1 MVVMAIHATLHQ
13 RAHKQEEIY
22 LRARLSHALKH
33 LEIHARA
40 ALALELELTG
50 FIETYYA
57 AVGAY
62 VEKLVALESQ
72 IEAEHHPHGEEE
84 FAAIT
89 SAMHD
94 AAKQAQLD
102 RANELK
108 KRYRTLAKHIHPD
121 VQSSEDYVEAA
132 VKMQEVNEA
141 YDARDLAKLVRLQ
154 AEWTL
159 ENILNMSEDI
169 RLPELRAQLLAVEK
183 ATTQYQQERLGLMHS
198 PVYELMLRATSARMA
213 GRDWIAAVVH
223 KIKTAIAL
231 KERTLVTAKLEA
243 ISDWRYQHRAAVA

>member
-1 MVVMAIHATLHQ
+1 MTSLHQ

-22 LRARLSHALKH
+22 LRARLTHALKH
-33 LEIHARA
+33 IEMHARA
-40 ALALELELTG
+40 TLSLELELTS

-62 VEKLVALESQ
+62 VEKLVALES
-72 IEAEHHPHGEEE
+72 ELEGAHNASEEE

-121 VQSSEDYVEAA
+121 VQSTEDYVEAA

-141 YDARDLAKLVRLQ
+141 YDGRDLAKLVRLQ

-159 ENILNMSEDI
+159 ENILTMSEDI
-169 RLPELRAQLLAVEK
+169 RLPELRAQLIAVEK
-183 ATTQYQQERLGLMHS
+183 ATNQYQQERLGLMHS

-223 KIKTAIAL
+223 KIKTQITL

-243 ISDWRYQHRAAVA
+243 ISDWRHQHRAAVA

>member
-1 MVVMAIHATLHQ
+1 MTTLHQ

-22 LRARLSHALKH
+22 LRARLTHALKH
-33 LEIHARA
+33 IEMHARA
-40 ALALELELTG
+40 TLSLELELTS

-57 AVGAY
+57 AVGEY

-72 IEAEHHPHGEEE
+72 LEAAHDSKEEE

-121 VQSSEDYVEAA
+121 VQSTEDYVEAA

-159 ENILNMSEDI
+159 ENILSMPEDI
-169 RLPELRAQLLAVEK
+169 RLPELRAQLIAVEK
-183 ATTQYQQERLGLMHS
+183 ASGQYQQERLGLMHS

-223 KIKTAIAL
+223 KIKTQIAL

-243 ISDWRYQHRAAVA
+243 ISDWRHQHRAAVA

>member
-1 MVVMAIHATLHQ
+1 MVGLAITTTLHQ

-22 LRARLSHALKH
+22 LRARLRDALKQ

-57 AVGAY
+57 AVGEY
-62 VEKLVALESQ
+62 VEQLVALESQ
-72 IEAEHHPHGEEE
+72 LEHTQTSEEE

-94 AAKQAQLD
+94 AAKQAQQD
-102 RANELK
+102 RAEELK
-108 KRYRTLAKHIHPD
+108 KRYRTLAKNIHPD
-121 VQSSEDYVEAA
+121 VLNTTSYVEAA
-132 VKMQEVNEA
+132 VRMQEVNEA

-159 ENILNMSEDI
+159 ENILNMPEDI
-169 RLPELRAQLLAVEK
+169 RLPELRAQLSAVDK
-183 ATTQYQQERLGLMHS
+183 ASTQYQKERMGLMHS

-223 KIKTAIAL
+223 KIKAAIAL
-231 KERTLVTAKLEA
+231 KERSLVTAKLEA
-243 ISDWRYQHRAAVA
+243 ISDWRYQHRSAQVA

>member
-1 MVVMAIHATLHQ
+1 MVGIAIVTALHQ

-22 LRARLSHALKH
+22 LRARLAHALKH
-33 LEIHARA
+33 IEIHARA
-40 ALALELELTG
+40 ALSLELELTQ

-57 AVGAY
+57 AVGEY

-72 IEAEHHPHGEEE
+72 LEGEHDLKEEE

-94 AAKQAQLD
+94 AAKQAQHD
-102 RANELK
+102 RAEELK
-108 KRYRTLAKHIHPD
+108 KRYRQLAKHIHPD
-121 VQSSEDYVEAA
+121 MHATETYVDAA
-132 VKMQEVNEA
+132 VKMQEVNDA

-159 ENILNMSEDI
+159 ENILNMPADI
-169 RLPELRAQLLAVEK
+169 RVPELRAQLLAVDK
-183 ATTQYQQERLGLMHS
+183 ASQQYQQERMGLMHS

-231 KERTLVTAKLEA
+231 KERHLVTAKLEA
-243 ISDWRYQHRAAVA
+243 ISDWRHQHRAAVA

>member
-1 MVVMAIHATLHQ
+1 VHTLNQ

-22 LRARLSHALKH
+22 LRARLTHALKH
-33 LEIHARA
+33 LEVHARA
-40 ALALELELTG
+40 ALALELELTQ

-57 AVGAY
+57 AVGEY
-62 VEKLVALESQ
+62 VEKLVQLET
-72 IEAEHHPHGEEE
+72 ELEGEHDHNEEE

-94 AAKQAQLD
+94 AAKRAQQD
-102 RANELK
+102 RASELK
-108 KRYRTLAKHIHPD
+108 QRYRALAKNIHPD
-121 VQSSEDYVEAA
+121 VQGGEDEVAAA
-132 VKMQEVNEA
+132 VRMQEVNEA

-159 ENILNMSEDI
+159 ANILTMPVDI
-169 RLPELRAQLLAVEK
+169 RLPELRAQLTAVDK
-183 ATTQYQQERLGLMHS
+183 ASQQYQQERMGLMHS

-231 KERTLVTAKLEA
+231 KERSLVTAKLEA
-243 ISDWRYQHRAAVA
+243 ISDWRYQHRAAQVA

>member
-1 MVVMAIHATLHQ
+1 MVGSAIQATLHQ

-22 LRARLSHALKH
+22 LRARLRDALKH

-40 ALALELELTG
+40 ALALELELTS

-57 AVGAY
+57 AVGEY
-62 VEKLVALESQ
+62 VEQLVALESQ
-72 IEAEHHPHGEEE
+72 LEAEHDYQEEE

-89 SAMHD
+89 SAMHG
-94 AAKQAQLD
+94 AAKQAQQD
-102 RANELK
+102 RAEELK
-108 KRYRTLAKHIHPD
+108 KRYRTLAKNIHPD
-121 VQSSEDYVEAA
+121 VLSTDGYVDAA
-132 VKMQEVNEA
+132 VRMQEVNEA
-141 YDARDLAKLVRLQ
+141 YDARDLAKIVRLQ

-159 ENILNMSEDI
+159 ENILSMPEDI
-169 RLPELRAQLLAVEK
+169 RLPELRAQLTAVDK
-183 ATTQYQQERLGLMHS
+183 ASQQYQKERLGLMHS

-231 KERTLVTAKLEA
+231 KERSLVTAKLEA
-243 ISDWRYQHRAAVA
+243 ISDWRYQNRTANVA

>member
-1 MVVMAIHATLHQ
+1 MTSLHQ

-22 LRARLSHALKH
+22 LRARLREALKQ
-33 LEIHARA
+33 LELHARA
-40 ALALELELTG
+40 ALSLELELTQ

-57 AVGAY
+57 AVGEY

-72 IEAEHHPHGEEE
+72 LEAEHDLKEEE

-94 AAKQAQLD
+94 AARHAQLD

-108 KRYRTLAKHIHPD
+108 KRYRQLAKHIHPD
-121 VQSSEDYVEAA
+121 MHSTEQYVDAA
-132 VKMQEVNEA
+132 VRMQEVNDA

-159 ENILNMSEDI
+159 ENILTMSEDI
-169 RLPELRAQLLAVEK
+169 RLPELRAQLQAVEK
-183 ATTQYQQERLGLMHS
+183 ASTQYQQERKGLMHS

-223 KIKTAIAL
+223 KIKTAIAV

-243 ISDWRYQHRAAVA
+243 ISDWRHQRAAAVA

>member
-1 MVVMAIHATLHQ
+1 MTTLHQ

-22 LRARLSHALKH
+22 LRARLAHALKH
-33 LEIHARA
+33 IEMHARA
-40 ALALELELTG
+40 TLALELELTS

-57 AVGAY
+57 AVGEY
-62 VEKLVALESQ
+62 VEKLVALES
-72 IEAEHHPHGEEE
+72 ELEGTPNANEEE

-121 VQSSEDYVEAA
+121 VQSTEDYVEAA

-159 ENILNMSEDI
+159 ENILSMPEDI
-169 RLPELRAQLLAVEK
+169 RLPELRAQLIAVEK
-183 ATTQYQQERLGLMHS
+183 ASSKYQQERLGLMHS

-223 KIKTAIAL
+223 KIKTQIAL

-243 ISDWRYQHRAAVA
+243 ISDWRHQHRAAVA

>member
-1 MVVMAIHATLHQ
+1 MVVMALHATLHQ

-22 LRARLSHALKH
+22 LRARLRNALKQ
-33 LEIHARA
+33 LEQHARA
-40 ALALELELTG
+40 ALSLELELTQ

-62 VEKLVALESQ
+62 VEKLVALESAL
-72 IEAEHHPHGEEE
+72 EAAHDHREEE

-94 AAKQAQLD
+94 AAKQAQQD
-102 RANELK
+102 RAEELK
-108 KRYRTLAKHIHPD
+108 KRYRQLAKHIHPD
-121 VQSSEDYVEAA
+121 MQSAEQYVEAA
-132 VKMQEVNEA
+132 VKMQEVNDA

-159 ENILNMSEDI
+159 ENILSMAEDI
-169 RLPELRAQLLAVEK
+169 RLPELRAQLSAVEK
-183 ATTQYQQERLGLMHS
+183 ASQQYQKERLGLMHS

-223 KIKTAIAL
+223 KIKAAIAL
-231 KERTLVTAKLEA
+231 KERSLVSAKLEA
-243 ISDWRYQHRAAVA
+243 ISDWRHQRHATKVA

>member
-1 MVVMAIHATLHQ
+1 MVGLAITTTLHQ

-22 LRARLSHALKH
+22 LRARLRDALKH
-33 LEIHARA
+33 LEQHARA

-57 AVGAY
+57 AVGEY
-62 VEKLVALESQ
+62 VEQLVALETQ
-72 IEAEHHPHGEEE
+72 IAIEHNHSEEE

-94 AAKQAQLD
+94 AAKQAQQD
-102 RANELK
+102 RAEELK
-108 KRYRTLAKHIHPD
+108 KRYRTLAKNIHPD
-121 VQSSEDYVEAA
+121 VLNTQSYVEAA

-159 ENILNMSEDI
+159 ENILNMPEDI
-169 RLPELRAQLLAVEK
+169 RLPELRAQLQAVDK
-183 ATTQYQQERLGLMHS
+183 ASNQYQKERMGLMHS

-223 KIKTAIAL
+223 KIKAAIAL
-231 KERTLVTAKLEA
+231 KERSLVTAKLEA
-243 ISDWRYQHRAAVA
+243 VSDWRYQNRNAQVA